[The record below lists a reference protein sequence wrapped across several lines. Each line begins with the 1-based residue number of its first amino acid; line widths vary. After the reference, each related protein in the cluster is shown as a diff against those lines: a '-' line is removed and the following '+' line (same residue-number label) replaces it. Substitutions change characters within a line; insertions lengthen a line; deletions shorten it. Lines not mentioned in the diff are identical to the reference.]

1 MNNSVRR
8 QAGGG
13 QAAVDSDF
21 MRSDT
26 QALSSEMIDADVS
39 AGASYYNDEIK
50 QITMLKGVDGI
61 RRVSHDNTIDEKS
74 AKVHSKRRRSTLP
87 KKTSDG
93 SSPLRLSDKIGVLVA
108 EQEEGSDNMGIQ
120 VSPRQTK
127 VTPFTKPNFKD
138 ANYRSGD
145 NFVEMKKKKKGM
157 ALELPKKTKYN
168 EDDRSNNAPSIG
180 KRSIEVDDVE
190 AAEKPKNKYLDASN
204 DSQQRSTSVL
214 EVFEFK
220 RDSSVK
226 ELQKL

>member
-1 MNNSVRR
+1 
-8 QAGGG
+8 
-13 QAAVDSDF
+13 
-21 MRSDT
+21 
-26 QALSSEMIDADVS
+26 
-39 AGASYYNDEIK
+39 
-50 QITMLKGVDGI
+50 
-61 RRVSHDNTIDEKS
+61 
-74 AKVHSKRRRSTLP
+74 
-87 KKTSDG
+87 
-93 SSPLRLSDKIGVLVA
+93 
-108 EQEEGSDNMGIQ
+108 MGIQ

-145 NFVEMKKKKKGM
+145 NFIEMKKKKKGM

-168 EDDRSNNAPSIG
+168 EDDRTNNAPSIG

-190 AAEKPKNKYLDASN
+190 ADGKTKKNNLNASN
-204 DSQQRSTSVL
+204 DSQERSTSVL

>member
-1 MNNSVRR
+1 
-8 QAGGG
+8 
-13 QAAVDSDF
+13 
-21 MRSDT
+21 
-26 QALSSEMIDADVS
+26 
-39 AGASYYNDEIK
+39 
-50 QITMLKGVDGI
+50 
-61 RRVSHDNTIDEKS
+61 
-74 AKVHSKRRRSTLP
+74 
-87 KKTSDG
+87 
-93 SSPLRLSDKIGVLVA
+93 
-108 EQEEGSDNMGIQ
+108 MGLQ

-127 VTPFTKPNFKD
+127 VTPFNKPNFKD

-145 NFVEMKKKKKGM
+145 NFVDMKKKKGM

>member
-13 QAAVDSDF
+13 QVAVDSDY

-61 RRVSHDNTIDEKS
+61 RRVSHDNPIDEKS

-93 SSPLRLSDKIGVLVA
+93 SSPLRLSDKLGVLVA
-108 EQEEGSDNMGIQ
+108 EQEEGGDDMGLQ

-127 VTPFTKPNFKD
+127 VTPFNKPNFKD

-145 NFVEMKKKKKGM
+145 NFVDMKKKKGM

>member
-1 MNNSVRR
+1 
-8 QAGGG
+8 
-13 QAAVDSDF
+13 
-21 MRSDT
+21 
-26 QALSSEMIDADVS
+26 
-39 AGASYYNDEIK
+39 
-50 QITMLKGVDGI
+50 MLG
-61 RRVSHDNTIDEKS
+61 
-74 AKVHSKRRRSTLP
+74 
-87 KKTSDG
+87 
-93 SSPLRLSDKIGVLVA
+93 A
-108 EQEEGSDNMGIQ
+108 EQEQGSDDMGIQ

-145 NFVEMKKKKKGM
+145 NFIEMKKKKKGM

-168 EDDRSNNAPSIG
+168 EDDRTNNAPSIG

-190 AAEKPKNKYLDASN
+190 ADGKTKKNNLNASN
-204 DSQQRSTSVL
+204 DSQERSTSVL

>member
-1 MNNSVRR
+1 
-8 QAGGG
+8 
-13 QAAVDSDF
+13 
-21 MRSDT
+21 
-26 QALSSEMIDADVS
+26 MIDADVS

-93 SSPLRLSDKIGVLVA
+93 SSPLRLSDKLGVLVD

-157 ALELPKKTKYN
+157 ALVLPKKTKYN

-190 AAEKPKNKYLDASN
+190 ADEKPKNNKYLDASN